1 MIDFLRFSK
10 GSGISSST
18 SSPGTTIEA
27 TTGVK
32 ISTQVWNEESLKCGV
47 SQSRNLEK
55 RESFGAGNNISKR
68 EIS

>member
-32 ISTQVWNEESLKCGV
+32 ISTQVWNEESLKWG
-47 SQSRNLEK
+47 RNLEK